1 MTLLTDLTTAPMADA
16 SSTSSREWRRK
27 RDEKDQ
33 AATVVLL
40 SVNDVYDM
48 YPNEQGRG
56 GIAEL
61 ATLLEREKAKLPPD
75 VTLLITLNGDFL
87 SGSEVGERHKGAH
100 MVELMNHLGIEY
112 VVLGNHEFDFGASV
126 LKQRIAESKFK
137 WFGSNVRDAATEALF
152 DRVIDTEIIE
162 LRDGLKLGVFGVCTQ
177 ETPTLSFP
185 GPDVLFQD
193 VFTTSKRCVEQLQ
206 AQGADFIIAL
216 THLSIAQDKLLAR
229 RVKGIDVMIGGH
241 DHEPFTLYEGKTF
254 IHKSGQNAFWLAK
267 LEFHL
272 SKSHSHPERPLS
284 VCPQWSMIA
293 NQYTPPQPACQEIVT
308 KYMRSMETEESA
320 RENARVLATLAL
332 PLTTKTSLLRSG
344 EANMGNLVADALR
357 SELATDFGLIN
368 GGFIRGDKS
377 YAVKTNITVGILG
390 QEMPF
395 PRPAVV
401 VRIQARDFRDAIL
414 QHLSKYPQQS
424 GSHPHVSGVRLTF
437 DRLSTPNTIS
447 EFKDELGQDIDL
459 DAWVLVATS
468 KFVSGGGDGCTS
480 WLKGEVIR
488 IADKIPVVVANHLMK
503 KRLISYPEREGRI
516 TILE

>member
-1 MTLLTDLTTAPMADA
+1 
-16 SSTSSREWRRK
+16 
-27 RDEKDQ
+27 
-33 AATVVLL
+33 
-40 SVNDVYDM
+40 
-48 YPNEQGRG
+48 
-56 GIAEL
+56 
-61 ATLLEREKAKLPPD
+61 
-75 VTLLITLNGDFL
+75 
-87 SGSEVGERHKGAH
+87 

-112 VVLGNHEFDFGASV
+112 VVLGNHEFDFGSQV
-126 LKQRIAESKFK
+126 LKQRMAESKFK
-137 WFGSNVRDAATEALF
+137 WFGSNVRDAGSEELF
-152 DRVIDTEIIE
+152 DRVIDTEIVE
-162 LRDGLKLGVFGVCTQ
+162 LDDGLKLGIFGVCTQ
-177 ETPTLSFP
+177 ETPNLSYP
-185 GPDVLFQD
+185 GPEVMFQD
-193 VFTTSKRCVEQLQ
+193 VFTTSKRCVAELK

-216 THLSIAQDKLLAR
+216 THLSVGQDKLLAR
-229 RVKGIDVMIGGH
+229 RVPGIDVMIGGH

-272 SKSHSHPERPLS
+272 AKSTKHPEKPLT
-284 VCPQWSMIA
+284 VCPQWTMIA
-293 NQYTPPQPACQEIVT
+293 NQRTPPQLECQQIVN
-308 KYMRSMETEESA
+308 KYMQSMETEETA

-377 YAVKTNITVGILG
+377 YAARTSVTVGILN

-414 QHLSKYPQQS
+414 QHFSKYPQQS
-424 GSHPHVSGVRLTF
+424 GSHPHVSGLRVTF
-437 DRLSTPNTIS
+437 DRLTDPSQPTIS
-447 EFKDELGQDIDL
+447 EFKDEHGQDIDL

-480 WLKGEVIR
+480 WLRGEVVQISE
-488 IADKIPVVVANHLMK
+488 KIPVVVADFLMK
-503 KRLISYPEREGRI
+503 KRLISYPEREHRI